1 MLPTGGSVD
10 TSAGRGRSVEPGPG
24 IVTQRDVS
32 PCLASPGWH
41 INPAQSQAVIT
52 VDDLIHMGM
61 EQVVPTLKKS
71 LSLKLSSY
79 FHLDEITVSRNN
91 LLETLAMWGPSYKIS
106 MDLYIN
112 SFDGPN
118 LKNGKLAELIRLTT
132 TNGNCCGI
140 GDRIP
145 AIFTNKRGFIQV
157 GTQIGSNG
165 NKWTNV
171 NLNARSW
178 YKLDLMQYVWSNKVL
193 EVTLNQIL
201 FYHKYYFSIS
211 LR

>member
-24 IVTQRDVS
+24 TVTQRDVS
-32 PCLASPGWH
+32 PCLASLGWH
-41 INPAQSQAVIT
+41 INPGQSQAVIT

-61 EQVVPTLKKS
+61 EQVVRTVKIS

-91 LLETLAMWGPSYKIS
+91 LLETLATWGPSYKIS

-145 AIFTNKRGFIQV
+145 AIFTDKRGLIQI

-165 NKWTNV
+165 NRWTNV

-193 EVTLNQIL
+193 EITLNQIL
-201 FYHKYYFSIS
+201 FYNN
-211 LR
+211 

>member
-1 MLPTGGSVD
+1 
-10 TSAGRGRSVEPGPG
+10 
-24 IVTQRDVS
+24 
-32 PCLASPGWH
+32 
-41 INPAQSQAVIT
+41 
-52 VDDLIHMGM
+52 
-61 EQVVPTLKKS
+61 
-71 LSLKLSSY
+71 
-79 FHLDEITVSRNN
+79 
-91 LLETLAMWGPSYKIS
+91 

-171 NLNARSW
+171 NLNTRSW

-193 EVTLNQIL
+193 EITLNQIL
-201 FYHKYYFSIS
+201 FYNN
-211 LR
+211 

>member
-1 MLPTGGSVD
+1 
-10 TSAGRGRSVEPGPG
+10 
-24 IVTQRDVS
+24 
-32 PCLASPGWH
+32 
-41 INPAQSQAVIT
+41 
-52 VDDLIHMGM
+52 
-61 EQVVPTLKKS
+61 
-71 LSLKLSSY
+71 
-79 FHLDEITVSRNN
+79 
-91 LLETLAMWGPSYKIS
+91 

-132 TNGNCCGI
+132 TSGNCCGI

-145 AIFTNKRGFIQV
+145 AIFTDKRGYIQV

-165 NKWTNV
+165 NRWTNV

-193 EVTLNQIL
+193 EITLNQIL
-201 FYHKYYFSIS
+201 FYNN
-211 LR
+211 

>member
-1 MLPTGGSVD
+1 
-10 TSAGRGRSVEPGPG
+10 
-24 IVTQRDVS
+24 
-32 PCLASPGWH
+32 
-41 INPAQSQAVIT
+41 
-52 VDDLIHMGM
+52 
-61 EQVVPTLKKS
+61 
-71 LSLKLSSY
+71 
-79 FHLDEITVSRNN
+79 
-91 LLETLAMWGPSYKIS
+91 

-145 AIFTNKRGFIQV
+145 AIFTDKRGLIQI

-165 NKWTNV
+165 NRWTNV

-193 EVTLNQIL
+193 EITLNQIL
-201 FYHKYYFSIS
+201 FYNN
-211 LR
+211 

>member
-10 TSAGRGRSVEPGPG
+10 MNVGRSPSAEPGPG

-32 PCLASPGWH
+32 PCLVSPGWH
-41 INPAQSQAVIT
+41 INPGQSQAVIT
-52 VDDLIHMGM
+52 ADDLIHMGM
-61 EQVVPTLKKS
+61 EQVVRTLKKS

-91 LLETLAMWGPSYKIS
+91 LLETLATWGPSYKIS

-193 EVTLNQIL
+193 EVTVNQIL

>member
-1 MLPTGGSVD
+1 MDG
-10 TSAGRGRSVEPGPG
+10 
-24 IVTQRDVS
+24 
-32 PCLASPGWH
+32 
-41 INPAQSQAVIT
+41 
-52 VDDLIHMGM
+52 LIHMGM
-61 EQVVPTLKKS
+61 EQVVRTLKKS

-91 LLETLAMWGPSYKIS
+91 LLETLATWGPSYKIS

-157 GTQIGSNG
+157 GTHIGSNG

-201 FYHKYYFSIS
+201 FHHKYYFSIS